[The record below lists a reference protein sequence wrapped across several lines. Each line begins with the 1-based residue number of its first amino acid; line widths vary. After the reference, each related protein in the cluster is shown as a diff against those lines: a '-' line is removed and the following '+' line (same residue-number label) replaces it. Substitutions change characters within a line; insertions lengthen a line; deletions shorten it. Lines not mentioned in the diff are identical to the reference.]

1 MYVYFLQ
8 MDGFKKV
15 IPIDLKTLTQEI
27 PKDKYSFVCM
37 GIVENSYIVIDPA
50 HPKEKIKFE
59 SKITLPTGILLKLF
73 CFPENKII
81 KILKCQ
87 NMTLDEE
94 RCLQLQIVL
103 EKNKTKNLQNEEEQ
117 MVAAVQEYEDD
128 MNCSIA
134 LEVSHNSHFIPQF
147 LFFYV
152 IGIYGK

>member
-1 MYVYFLQ
+1 
-8 MDGFKKV
+8 
-15 IPIDLKTLTQEI
+15 
-27 PKDKYSFVCM
+27 
-37 GIVENSYIVIDPA
+37 
-50 HPKEKIKFE
+50 
-59 SKITLPTGILLKLF
+59 
-73 CFPENKII
+73 
-81 KILKCQ
+81 
-87 NMTLDEE
+87 MTLDEE